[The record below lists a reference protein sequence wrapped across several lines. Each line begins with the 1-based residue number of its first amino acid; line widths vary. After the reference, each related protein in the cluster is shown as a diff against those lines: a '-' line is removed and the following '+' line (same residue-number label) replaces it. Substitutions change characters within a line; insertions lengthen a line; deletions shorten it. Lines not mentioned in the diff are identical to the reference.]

1 MSATDIVKTV
11 LAALEAGDMNKAG
24 SLVADDMVFAGP
36 VPQPIGKREFLGLQ
50 GALVAAIPD
59 WKFNA
64 SDYKEQGDTVRVKVH
79 ISGAHTAP
87 LSLPALGI
95 QSLPPT
101 GKRVQ
106 LPYEPITISVKN
118 GKVTRIE
125 TEHVEGGGVPGL
137 LAQLGVRP
145 PTA

>member
-1 MSATDIVKTV
+1 
-11 LAALEAGDMNKAG
+11 
-24 SLVADDMVFAGP
+24 MVFAGP
-36 VPQPIGKREFLGLQ
+36 MPQPIGKREFLGLQ
-50 GALVAAIPD
+50 GALGAAIPD

-64 SDYKEQGDTVRVKVH
+64 SEYKERGDRVMAKVH
-79 ISGAHTAP
+79 ISGTHTAP

-106 LPYEPITISVKN
+106 LPHEPITVTVKN
-118 GKVTRIE
+118 GKVTRIDA
-125 TEHVEGGGVPGL
+125 EHVEGGGVPGL

-145 PTA
+145 PAA